1 MALFGKV
8 INTRVVRLVEAHMFD
23 IWAVLIG
30 DHMQARRPTQG
41 GRQKLGQIQT
51 ESELE

>member
-8 INTRVVRLVEAHMFD
+8 INTRVVRLVKAQKFHIWVVSIGGHMEA
-23 IWAVLIG
+23 LP
-30 DHMQARRPTQG
+30 PTQG
-41 GRQKLGQIQT
+41 GRQKLGQIQI